1 MWESFITLGYHIVM
15 RLKLDWKRSLF
26 PLPLIQTNVPSWR
39 KWRTHISQ
47 IYRSERFTNS
57 GSLSL
62 LAEELLLG
70 DNTSNSG
77 LLVSNATV
85 GLQAALM
92 AIGVRGKRV
101 AVSNFTFPATL
112 HAIISA
118 GGIPL
123 ICDVDESSWEL
134 TEKELEK
141 ALQEFKS
148 EIKAVVVTKIF
159 GMLQPQEGILNYCE
173 DNALG
178 LVFDSAAGFKV
189 NNSYSSSKN
198 VYEVF
203 SFHATKPFG
212 VGEGGFVV
220 SNKENIEIVRQISN
234 FALNQDQT
242 FYDGTNSKAD
252 EFTAARVLAALGTY
266 GNSLNSRQEFA
277 KALENTFSK
286 YSHIITTKGDIE
298 STWGLFPLKF
308 KTHEM
313 LASFVEL
320 TKDHVLTRRY
330 YYPTLVAGYKGDAI
344 TERVKNLSI
353 STDLASTILCLPVY
367 FHYTTKL
374 VREMTNFY
382 SDVCEK
388 ITSSQYNSD
397 KR

>member
-1 MWESFITLGYHIVM
+1 MKS
-15 RLKLDWKRSLF
+15 KLDWKRSLF

-39 KWRTHISQ
+39 KWRNHISQ
-47 IYRSERFTNS
+47 IYKSERFTNS
-57 GSLSL
+57 GNLSL

-70 DNTSNSG
+70 NNNKSNSG

-85 GLQAALM
+85 GLQAALI

-123 ICDVDESSWEL
+123 ICDIDESSWEL
-134 TEKELEK
+134 TEKELGK
-141 ALQEFKS
+141 ALQEFNN

-173 DNALG
+173 ENGLS
-178 LVFDSAAGFKV
+178 LVFDSAAGFKLD
-189 NNSYSSSKN
+189 NSYSSSKN

-220 SNKENIEIVRQISN
+220 SNKENIQLVRQISN

-252 EFTAARVLAALGTY
+252 EFTAARVLGTIGTY
-266 GNSLNSRQEFA
+266 RDSLNSRQEFA

-286 YSHIITTKGDIE
+286 YENIITTKGGIE

-308 KTHEM
+308 KTNEM

-320 TKDHVLTRRY
+320 TKGHVLTRRY
-330 YYPTLVAGYKGDAI
+330 YYPTLDAGYKGDAI
-344 TERVKNLSI
+344 TEKVKDLSI
-353 STDLASTILCLPVY
+353 SRDLASTILCVPVY
-367 FHYTTKL
+367 FKYTTKL
-374 VREMTNFY
+374 VREITNLY
-382 SDVCEK
+382 SVVCEEL
-388 ITSSQYNSD
+388 TSCLQNSD
-397 KR
+397 NR